1 MALKKGGL
9 QKRGLIEEQGSQKS
23 LQYVCLP
30 RGGNCKV
37 TLVYLTTQKLVL
49 IKYTLNG
56 ISNSS
61 VTGTH
66 THLYICLFDCEQLPA
81 QQEKIWL

>member
-1 MALKKGGL
+1 M
-9 QKRGLIEEQGSQKS
+9 RGHDLTI
-23 LQYVCLP
+23 YI
-30 RGGNCKV
+30 
-37 TLVYLTTQKLVL
+37 YLTTQKLVL

-66 THLYICLFDCEQLPA
+66 THLCIRFLTVNSYLLS
-81 QQEKIWL
+81 KIKFGFNFIIRKCTSNY

>member
-1 MALKKGGL
+1 M
-9 QKRGLIEEQGSQKS
+9 RGHDLII
-23 LQYVCLP
+23 YI
-30 RGGNCKV
+30 
-37 TLVYLTTQKLVL
+37 YLTTQKLVL

-66 THLYICLFDCEQLPA
+66 THICIRLFDCEQLPA
-81 QQEKIWL
+81 QQDKIWL

>member
-1 MALKKGGL
+1 M
-9 QKRGLIEEQGSQKS
+9 RGHDLTI
-23 LQYVCLP
+23 YI
-30 RGGNCKV
+30 
-37 TLVYLTTQKLVL
+37 YLTTQKLVL

-66 THLYICLFDCEQLPA
+66 THLCISLFNCEQLPA
-81 QQEKIWL
+81 QQDKIWL

>member
-1 MALKKGGL
+1 M
-9 QKRGLIEEQGSQKS
+9 RGHDLTI
-23 LQYVCLP
+23 YI
-30 RGGNCKV
+30 
-37 TLVYLTTQKLVL
+37 YLTTQKLVL

-66 THLYICLFDCEQLPA
+66 THLCIRLFDCEQLPA
-81 QQEKIWL
+81 QQDKIWL